1 MPKLLLKHSTPATLQ
16 ELRLVVSEFLMHPDE
31 ICEHLCETIVLRQT
45 FIRRAAQAIRSAY
58 PALQVLDVEVKHDY
72 PNSQPRA
79 GITPAEE
86 RKRLEEEVQG
96 FYNALKCD
104 FATVHV
110 EVSEFFFKPERPIDI
125 GSKIGVDELT
135 VPSERFVEPG
145 DLADL
150 AAYFQDHFK
159 ADNEQ

>member
-1 MPKLLLKHSTPATLQ
+1 M
-16 ELRLVVSEFLMHPDE
+16 
-31 ICEHLCETIVLRQT
+31 
-45 FIRRAAQAIRSAY
+45 
-58 PALQVLDVEVKHDY
+58 DVEVKHDY

-135 VPSERFVEPG
+135 VPSERFVEPE

-150 AAYFQDHFK
+150 PGYFQDYFK
-159 ADNEQ
+159 ADNEQGIKAEHISEDQLAEIPQSEHVDPGPSGSIRRANTMPW